1 MYQSITMAAGQTVF
15 RQGQDCAGFVRLTK
29 GAIRVSMTAANGREV
44 VLYRVRP
51 GEVCLQTFSCLVEG
65 GNYSA
70 EGVVEADLE
79 GEMIPKA
86 VFWRLMKEDD
96 AFRSAVFAA
105 VVQRFGDYQ
114 RLVEEVA
121 LTGFDTRLARVLLR
135 LCDESGTVRAT
146 HGELAAETASG
157 RAFVSRRL
165 GEFAQ
170 KGMVVQGRGELR
182 LLDLAGLRRIAETD
196 W

>member
-1 MYQSITMAAGQTVF
+1 MYQRIAMGTGQTVF
-15 RQGQDCAGFVRLTK
+15 SPGQECAGFLRLAS
-29 GAIRVSMTAANGREV
+29 GAIRVSMTGANGREV

-65 GNYSA
+65 GNYGA

-79 GEMIPKA
+79 GEMIPKS
-86 VFWRLMKEDD
+86 VFWRLMQTEEV
-96 AFRSAVFAA
+96 FRAEVFAA
-105 VVQRFGDYQ
+105 VARRFGDYQ

-135 LCDESGTVRAT
+135 LCDAQGVVRAT

-165 GEFAQ
+165 AVLAQ
-170 KGMVVQGRGELR
+170 QGMVEPGRGALR
-182 LLDLAGLRRIAETD
+182 IIDLTGLRRIAD
-196 W
+196 DDV

>member
-1 MYQSITMAAGQTVF
+1 MYQRIAMVAGQMVF
-15 RQGQDCAGFVRLTK
+15 SPGQECAGFLRLAS
-29 GAIRVSMTAANGREV
+29 GAIRVSMTGANGREV

-65 GNYSA
+65 GHYGA

-79 GEMIPKA
+79 GEMIPKP
-86 VFWRLMKEDD
+86 VFWRLMQTEE
-96 AFRSAVFAA
+96 AFRAEVFAA
-105 VVQRFGDYQ
+105 VARRFGDYQ

-135 LCDESGTVRAT
+135 LCDAQGVVRAT

-165 GEFAQ
+165 AALAQ
-170 KGMVVQGRGELR
+170 QGMVEPGRGVLR
-182 LLDLAGLRRIAETD
+182 IIDLAGLRRIAD
-196 W
+196 DDG

>member
-1 MYQSITMAAGQTVF
+1 MYQSIAIAAGQTVF
-15 RQGQDCAGFVRLTK
+15 SPGQECVGFLRLTS
-29 GAIRVSMTAANGREV
+29 GAIRVTMTAANGREV

-65 GNYSA
+65 GQYGA

-86 VFWRLMKEDD
+86 VFWRLMQEDE
-96 AFRSAVFAA
+96 AFRSEVFAA
-105 VVQRFGDYQ
+105 VAQRFGDYQ

-135 LCDESGTVRAT
+135 LCDEAGMVRAT

-157 RAFVSRRL
+157 AGFCLASF
-165 GEFAQ
+165 GGICAEGHGFA
-170 KGMVVQGRGELR
+170 GAGRV
-182 LLDLAGLRRIAETD
+182 AIA
-196 W
+196 